1 MIPPPERICN
11 GWESQKST
19 RKVEKKM
26 EKMKVAVVVGVLCLV
41 LMCVFGVQSSRNK
54 AIVLEQAVETA
65 ESNIHVQEKRR
76 FDLLPNLVDA
86 IKQYD
91 KHEAEVLQAIVDG
104 RGGAAGIE
112 NVSTAISAV
121 AEAYPELKSNENY
134 KQYMT
139 ELATTENLI
148 SQYRENYNTQ
158 VGNYR
163 RYVKGFPARIFLD
176 WTGYE
181 MMTYD
186 LLDYGAPTDA
196 PKNLFG
202 D

>member
-1 MIPPPERICN
+1 M
-11 GWESQKST
+11 
-19 RKVEKKM
+19 KKW
-26 EKMKVAVVVGVLCLV
+26 KLVLLITVAVVFVGAAGVY
-41 LMCVFGVQSSRNK
+41 GVQSSQNK
-54 AIVLEQAVETA
+54 AIALEQAVEIA
-65 ESNIHVQEKRR
+65 ESDIHVQEKRR

-104 RGGAAGIE
+104 RGGAAGFE
-112 NVSTAISAV
+112 NVSTAIAAV

-148 SQYRENYNTQ
+148 AQYRSNYNTQ
-158 VGNYR
+158 VGAYK
-163 RYVKGFPARIFLD
+163 RYVGGFPSRIFLD

-181 MMTYD
+181 PVEYEK
-186 LLDYGAPTDA
+186 LDYGAPTDA
-196 PKNLFG
+196 PTNLFG